1 VKVEKLKAEK
11 VKMEEVL
18 LNESDAVMDIAPSG
32 SIGLLEVEQ
41 LDNPIFPT
49 VTDTK
54 KSDSPDPSETSDDKE
69 KEKGKDEKTKVD
81 IKDVDMSKL
90 EWEQSNTVQISK
102 KYLEV
107 GRYRSSRKY
116 PCVIKQLLDKSDY
129 AVRVRAKNSS
139 GWGDWSAPQIFMTK
153 KLLIDSKILK
163 AKEKKN

>member
-54 KSDSPDPSETSDDKE
+54 KK
-69 KEKGKDEKTKVD
+69 
-81 IKDVDMSKL
+81 
-90 EWEQSNTVQISK
+90 
-102 KYLEV
+102 
-107 GRYRSSRKY
+107 
-116 PCVIKQLLDKSDY
+116 
-129 AVRVRAKNSS
+129 
-139 GWGDWSAPQIFMTK
+139 
-153 KLLIDSKILK
+153 
-163 AKEKKN
+163 